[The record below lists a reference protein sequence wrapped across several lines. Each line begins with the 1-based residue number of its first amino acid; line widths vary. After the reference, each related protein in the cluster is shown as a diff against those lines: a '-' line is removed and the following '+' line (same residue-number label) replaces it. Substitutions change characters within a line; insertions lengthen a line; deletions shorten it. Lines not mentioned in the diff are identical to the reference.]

1 MDLKSARS
9 QKGSTGRDMEYG
21 ANKGVGRKD
30 GQEGICEGES
40 SEHVVWSRVR
50 DKYKGNTKQRG
61 ASMAEARSE
70 AAAIEQ
76 RKKGFLVIEQ
86 RV

>member
-30 GQEGICEGES
+30 GRGGISEGES
-40 SEHVVWSRVR
+40 SEHVVWSCVR
-50 DKYKGNTKQRG
+50 GKYKGNIK
-61 ASMAEARSE
+61 
-70 AAAIEQ
+70 
-76 RKKGFLVIEQ
+76 
-86 RV
+86 